1 MSLFVKAEVE
11 NLLRAA
17 LETLDLG
24 TGDDGHVERT
34 RDAAHG
40 DFASNAAMKLSKRA
54 GRKPRELATEI
65 VAALP
70 DSEWV
75 ERVEVAGPGFVNFF
89 LASAAYHAVVEAVL
103 DQGQA
108 FGRSEQGSGQSV
120 LVEFVSANPTGPL
133 HVGHGRG
140 AAYGDSVASLLQA
153 AGFDVTREYYVN
165 DAGRQMDIL
174 ALSVWLRYLE
184 LCGEGISF
192 PANAYQGDYIRAAA
206 ARLREGRGN
215 EFARP
220 AAAVLDGVPSDEAG
234 GGDKEKHI
242 DKLISR
248 ARALLGGEAF
258 GEVLDLVL
266 SGQLEDIRADL
277 TDFNVR
283 FDRFFS
289 ERRVVDSGAVD
300 VALTRLR
307 QSGFTYE
314 QDGAVWFRSSEF
326 GDEKDRV
333 VVRAGGQP
341 TYLTSDIAY
350 HLDKLDRGFDRLVDI
365 LGADH
370 HGYVA
375 RLSAAVQALAGRA
388 DALAVQL
395 VQFVSLY
402 RGKEKLPMSTRAG
415 EYVTLRHLR
424 EEVGTDAARFFYVL
438 RSNDQHLDFDLELAT
453 STSNDNPVYYI
464 QYAHARVESVL
475 RQLQAKGWVW
485 NQAQGLENLGRLS
498 ESHEQALFSRLSRY
512 PEVIEQAA
520 RTLAPHTLA
529 HYLRDLADDFHS
541 YYNAH
546 TFLARDADLR
556 NGRLC
561 LALAVR
567 QVIRNGLSLLGVSAP
582 ESM

>member
-300 VALTRLR
+300 AALTRLR
-307 QSGFTYE
+307 QAGFTYE

-395 VQFVSLY
+395 VQFVILY

-415 EYVTLRHLR
+415 EYVTLRQLR